1 MLRQQERKRAA
12 LGKTA
17 SLLHAISPLAVLG
30 RGYSIVRQ
38 KNGEVVRN
46 YTEVDVGE
54 DLSITL
60 AQGRIDCEVKKILP
74 PG

>member
-1 MLRQQERKRAA
+1 
-12 LGKTA
+12 
-17 SLLHAISPLAVLG
+17 LAVLG
-30 RGYSIVRQ
+30 RGYSIIRQ
-38 KNGEVVRN
+38 KNGEVLRS
-46 YTEVDVGE
+46 YTEVHLGE